1 MILGIIASSI
11 SGSKVVTN
19 DYESIAT
26 TTVGSGGT
34 ANVTFS
40 SIAST
45 WSHLQLRCISRNAYT
60 GGSAGIDNLFIQF
73 NSDTASNYSAH
84 YLSGNG
90 ASASAGAYN
99 ADVVYCVTSTGGTG
113 TQPFSV
119 QVIDILDYKDTNKY
133 KTVRLLSGA
142 DLNGSGTVGLW
153 SGNWRNTNAITSIKI
168 YSNYN
173 WVENTQFAL
182 YGIKA

>member
-1 MILGIIASSI
+1 MILGILASSI
-11 SGSKVVTN
+11 SGSKAVTN
-19 DYESIAT
+19 SYESIAT

-34 ANVTFS
+34 ANITFS

-45 WSHLQLRCISRNAYT
+45 WTHLQIRAFSRNSYS
-60 GGSAGIDNLFIQF
+60 GGSAGTDNLFIQF
-73 NSDTASNYSAH
+73 NTDTASNYSAH

-99 ADVVYCVTSTGGTG
+99 ADVVYCVTATGGTG
-113 TQPFSV
+113 SQPFSS
-119 QVIDILDYKDTNKY
+119 QIIDILDYKDTNKY
-133 KTVRLLSGA
+133 KTVRLLSGV
-142 DLNGSGTVGLW
+142 DNNGSGTVGLW
-153 SGNWRNTNAITSIKI
+153 SGNWRSTSAITSIKI

-173 WVENTQFAL
+173 WLQYSHFAL